1 MFNDTS
7 TNTMK
12 KNRLL
17 AKWLNDDLTEDELA
31 EFKAS
36 PDFEKYQK
44 IKNYTQHLQ
53 VDDLD
58 ENAMLSNILQQKKV
72 APKVVPLYKK
82 WMFRAA
88 AIFVLALAVT
98 FAVKSFVPETETA
111 SFGEKNTFLLPDNSE
126 VVLNSGSEIN
136 YKKWNWNN
144 KRRLQLEGEA
154 YFRVSKGRRFEVQTN
169 LGKVSVLGTQFNV
182 RARKN
187 RFDVMCY
194 EGRVKV
200 NYGNTQIIL
209 THGQSVTFQNGKQF
223 STSINSSKPEWMDN
237 QILFNKENIK
247 NLLDEVQRQ
256 YNITIVLNTKDT
268 TSLFTGKLPTNDL
281 ETALQIISTTYHL
294 EAKKVSENKIIFD
307 EK

>member
-1 MFNDTS
+1 
-7 TNTMK
+7 MK

-31 EFKAS
+31 AFKAS

-44 IKNYTQHLQ
+44 IKYYTQHLQ
-53 VDDLD
+53 VDDLTED
-58 ENAMLSNILQQKKV
+58 VMLSNILQQKKT
-72 APKVVPLYKK
+72 APKVIPLYKK

-88 AIFVLALAVT
+88 AIFVLVLAVT
-98 FAVKSFVPETETA
+98 FAVKDFVPKTETA
-111 SFGEKNTFLLPDNSE
+111 GFGEKNTFLLPDNSQ

-136 YKKWNWNN
+136 YKKWNWQN
-144 KRRLQLEGEA
+144 KRRLELDGEA

-187 RFDVMCY
+187 RFDVTCY

-200 NYGNTQIIL
+200 NFENTQIIL
-209 THGQSVTFQNGKQF
+209 THGQSVTFQNGKQYN
-223 STSINSSKPEWMDN
+223 TSINSSRPEWMNN

-268 TSLFTGKLPTNDL
+268 TSLFTGKLPANDL

-294 EAKKVSENKIIFD
+294 KAKKVSEKKIIFD